1 MDQTGP
7 ANRSPPGDGGNA
19 IEGLRVLYAEDHPAM
34 QRAVRRLLVTAGASV
49 VIAHDGLEATER
61 ALAET
66 FDLVLLDLR
75 MPRIDG
81 FEAARALRRGGYH
94 APLVAVSADATPE
107 AQADALAA
115 GFDAV
120 LLKPFGLDDLSQ
132 ALQLVRERR
141 AAEARVDSRAGGRD
155 SSRS

>member
-7 ANRSPPGDGGNA
+7 ANRSPTGDSSNA
-19 IEGLRVLYAEDHPAM
+19 IEGLRVLYAEDHFAM
-34 QRAVRRLLVTAGASV
+34 QRAVRRLLETAGASV

-61 ALAET
+61 ALAEP
-66 FDLVLLDLR
+66 FDLLLVDLR
-75 MPRIDG
+75 MPRVDG
-81 FEAARALRRGGYH
+81 FQAARALRRGGCC
-94 APLVAVSADATPE
+94 APLVAVTADATPE

-120 LLKPFGLDDLSQ
+120 LLKPFGLDDLTQ

-141 AAEARVDSRAGGRD
+141 AAQARVDSRAAGRD
-155 SSRS
+155 SS

>member
-7 ANRSPPGDGGNA
+7 ANRSPTDEGRNA

-34 QRAVRRLLVTAGASV
+34 QRAVRRLLETAGASV
-49 VIAHDGLEATER
+49 VIAHDGLEATGR

-66 FDLVLLDLR
+66 FDLFIVDLR
-75 MPRIDG
+75 MPRMDG
-81 FEAARALRRGGYH
+81 FEVARALRAGGCR
-94 APLVAVSADATPE
+94 APLVAVTADATPE

-120 LLKPFGLDDLSQ
+120 LLKPFGVDDLTE

-141 AAEARVDSRAGGRD
+141 AAQARVDSRSAGRESG
-155 SSRS
+155 